1 MLKIEDKDIHLDK
14 RIIKQKMVK
23 NDNLIKEIEDI
34 RNKLNK
40 IIIKENEI
48 TINEEV
54 IEVSRKLD
62 ELIANYLNM

>member
-1 MLKIEDKDIHLDK
+1 MDK

>member
-1 MLKIEDKDIHLDK
+1 VLKIEDKDIHLDK